1 MEQLFQD
8 NTQSINDD
16 IMKALQS
23 QTKTLL
29 DNMNDKLDTII
40 SNQEKILK
48 TIEG

>member
-8 NTQSINDD
+8 NTQSTNDD

-23 QTKTLL
+23 QTKILL
-29 DNMNDKLDTII
+29 DNINDKLDIII